1 MSLEERVE
9 YGWLRAEP
17 TGAGE
22 QKELLG
28 IVERSL
34 GDAKVEAVS
43 TDIRAVREDLSA
55 PTDGNER
62 ATLVP
67 KSPNPSKLCHPA
79 LKVPIVFG
87 RSEQLLRVL
96 TQHCA
101 WICAQVFD
109 AIFGKPAL
117 DLGQGVTLLLG
128 MLILVPYPC
137 LAPRWL
143 ALSVAQ
149 HRITRDES
157 VSRQP
162 SDEAP
167 GPEGNACECVVYAK
181 NNDPARACKAHHAR
195 ECRTRVWS
203 VVQTSYRVDHI
214 ESTRSKAGVVQV
226 GFDELYLIEVETSG
240 RLNT

>member
-1 MSLEERVE
+1 M
-9 YGWLRAEP
+9 
-17 TGAGE
+17 
-22 QKELLG
+22 
-28 IVERSL
+28 
-34 GDAKVEAVS
+34 
-43 TDIRAVREDLSA
+43 AVRSWFRDAVVPNRVAPTIRSVGEDVSG
-55 PTDGNER
+55 PTDGNEN
-62 ATLVP
+62 ATMVI
-67 KSPNPSKLCHPA
+67 KSPNPSKLCQQA
-79 LKVPIVFG
+79 IKVPVVFG
-87 RSEQLLRVL
+87 SSEQLLRVL

-167 GPEGNACECVVYAK
+167 GPQGNACECGVYAK

-195 ECRTRVWS
+195 ERRTRVWS
-203 VVQTSYRVDHI
+203 VVQNSRRVDHI
-214 ESTRSKAGVVQV
+214 ESTRSQAGVVQV